1 VNLKALPEDITPEEA
16 SEWLQADQ
24 DKINVLEA
32 RFQEYNLVEKELRK
46 VYGLRTNSNP
56 TGIMYYVNSEGLG
69 EGDLNGKNEFTER
82 VFEDVEGSLL
92 RPIPVTIQ

>member
-1 VNLKALPEDITPEEA
+1 
-16 SEWLQADQ
+16 
-24 DKINVLEA
+24 
-32 RFQEYNLVEKELRK
+32 
-46 VYGLRTNSNP
+46 
-56 TGIMYYVNSEGLG
+56 MYYVNSEGLG